1 KVLMDESIVGKRSLD
16 CMGDPSK
23 WYAKKHPQAA
33 TIHAVAE
40 ESLIQIL
47 KYAIEER
54 PQQYRLYQSADLTLR
69 HLSQLRLL
77 GSIERKVRELNE
89 EANRFLL
96 SDTQQL
102 LHALISDSDSPFIFE
117 KIGTQ
122 LEHVMID
129 EFQDTSTIQ
138 WKNFK
143 VLLQECMSH
152 QETENL
158 IVGDVKQS
166 IYRWRSGDWR
176 LLNAIDRE
184 FPHAEEMVDIKP
196 LETNYRSERNIV
208 AFNNAFFT
216 EAARQEYE
224 RLQEENPTGAQ
235 QLQHAY
241 NDVAQQVP
249 AEREAKGMVSIKL
262 LPAEDY
268 QEQTMNELISTIQQ
282 LREQGAQLSD
292 IAILVRTNKYIPFI
306 ADYFAV
312 HLPDVRIVSDEAFRL
327 DASVSVCLLVQ
338 ALHLLTHP
346 DDLLAK
352 ATVAKLYHRSVLG
365 DVTAEQ
371 ELLIKDRPLDEL
383 LPDAFTQH
391 TQELLQMP
399 LYELVER
406 LYAIFQLQRLDEQ
419 SAYMCA
425 FYAQLHQFTQDNS
438 TDINAFVREWD
449 ETISSKTIQSDV
461 TNGVR
466 ILSIHKSKGLEFDH
480 VL

>member
-1 KVLMDESIVGKRSLD
+1 MR
-16 CMGDPSK
+16 
-23 WYAKKHPQAA
+23 
-33 TIHAVAE
+33 
-40 ESLIQIL
+40 
-47 KYAIEER
+47 
-54 PQQYRLYQSADLTLR
+54 
-69 HLSQLRLL
+69 
-77 GSIERKVRELNE
+77 
-89 EANRFLL
+89 
-96 SDTQQL
+96 
-102 LHALISDSDSPFIFE
+102 
-117 KIGTQ
+117 
-122 LEHVMID
+122 
-129 EFQDTSTIQ
+129 
-138 WKNFK
+138 
-143 VLLQECMSH
+143 LQECKSH

-224 RLQEENPTGAQ
+224 RLQEENPTGAL

-249 AEREAKGMVSIKL
+249 PEREAKGMVSIKL
-262 LPAEDY
+262 LPDEDY

-425 FYAQLHQFTQDNS
+425 FYDQLHQFTQDNS
-438 TDINAFVREWD
+438 TDVEAFVREWD
-449 ETISSKTIQSDV
+449 ETISSK
-461 TNGVR
+461 R
-466 ILSIHKSKGLEFDH
+466 
-480 VL
+480 